1 MAQPPHPPYPPH
13 PYPAPP
19 PPPRNGVD
27 LAVSIVALLLT
38 AGMLAVGVVLG
49 IFSLAFLDHCPPA
62 TCSVD
67 GAVTAVFT
75 TLLVAF
81 GVALAGLVIT
91 VVQLVRRRR
100 GWPFAL
106 ATIGLVLIVFVIGGF
121 GYSSAVG

>member
-38 AGMLAVGVVLG
+38 AGMLAVSVVLG

>member
-1 MAQPPHPPYPPH
+1 MAQPPYPPYPPH

>member
-1 MAQPPHPPYPPH
+1 MAQPPYPPH

-19 PPPRNGVD
+19 PPPRNGVA

-67 GAVTAVFT
+67 GAVAAVFT

>member
-1 MAQPPHPPYPPH
+1 MAQPPYPPH

-67 GAVTAVFT
+67 GAVAAVFT

>member
-38 AGMLAVGVVLG
+38 AGMLAVSVVLG

-67 GAVTAVFT
+67 GAVAAVFT

-91 VVQLVRRRR
+91 VVQLVWRRR

>member
-1 MAQPPHPPYPPH
+1 MAQPPYPPYPPH

-67 GAVTAVFT
+67 GAVAAVFT